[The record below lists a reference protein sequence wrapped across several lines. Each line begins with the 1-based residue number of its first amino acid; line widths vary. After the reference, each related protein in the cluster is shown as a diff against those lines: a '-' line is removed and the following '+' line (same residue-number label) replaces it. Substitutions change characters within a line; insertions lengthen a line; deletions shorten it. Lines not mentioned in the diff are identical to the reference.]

1 MTTGLGA
8 IACIINVPMIDSR
21 VLERA
26 VAQQGSHA
34 RLHGR
39 CGHYR
44 RGARSSPTN
53 PSQTTKHRSN
63 TPPPV
68 PRFPVPF
75 EVIGNVYVLH
85 HGVTTEITQL

>member
-1 MTTGLGA
+1 MADAVTTVA
-8 IACIINVPMIDSR
+8 
-21 VLERA
+21 ER
-26 VAQQGSHA
+26 GP
-34 RLHGR
+34 G
-39 CGHYR
+39 
-44 RGARSSPTN
+44 PTN